1 MAITQHSIGKWRE
14 HIATDPLEAHQH
26 SSLADS
32 ATAASL
38 EPSFCTGT
46 GDSLLSNYIL
56 PDLETADQ
64 EVIFVTCFW
73 AAKSKSRQHFFKTLQ
88 RLSAK
93 VIRKRRA
100 STNPITTPVENI
112 KVYLCFSSVSILQ
125 KLKHTKSEN
134 GYIYEPSEWNQKLG
148 LPKPSQIPGV
158 DLTVKSIFIRPFSV
172 MHPKFAIVDRKFV
185 WVPSCN
191 VSWESWFEGAF
202 RLRGSIVEK
211 FYTWWAQVWAPVIT
225 PESPQTIGLQDTA
238 DRATT
243 SGILP
248 PMILP
253 RQESPLRLI
262 KSFPN
267 ISSSQD
273 VTTLFLPS
281 SHHQDPQFR
290 PCPFQCAVPEPRTPL
305 NAFTS
310 FLFASA
316 KKEIYIITPNI
327 TARPVVNG
335 LLKALER
342 GVDVTIVT
350 NTNLMVLEQLV
361 TAGTTTKRCMKD
373 LIRQHKKLLKSGARD
388 EEEGGQETNTRGELR
403 IRYWEARN
411 MGRDVNGESA
421 FRRTHLKLTIVD
433 RAVVIFGSGN
443 MDRASWY
450 TSQEVGV
457 AMYSTDV
464 AKKILDGDG
473 PLTDVERCTRYC
485 YQSFEAGERD
495 PGAV

>member
-1 MAITQHSIGKWRE
+1 MAIAQHSIGKWRE

-73 AAKSKSRQHFFKTLQ
+73 ATKSKSRQHFFKTLQ

-134 GYIYEPSEWNQKLG
+134 GYIYKPSEWNQKLG

-211 FYTWWAQVWAPVIT
+211 FYTCWAQVWAPGIT
-225 PESPQTIGLQDTA
+225 PEPPQRIGLQDTA
-238 DRATT
+238 DQATT
-243 SGILP
+243 SGNLP
-248 PMILP
+248 PMNLP
-253 RQESPLRLI
+253 LQESPGRLI

-305 NAFTS
+305 NVFTS

-327 TARPVVNG
+327 TAQPVVNG

-388 EEEGGQETNTRGELR
+388 EEEGGQETNKRGELR
-403 IRYWEARN
+403 IRYWEAQK

-433 RAVVIFGSGN
+433 GAVVIFGSGN

-464 AKKILDGDG
+464 AKKMLDGDG